1 MNNLLIVDR
10 DEDLRKSVS
19 HFFRSGGYMMDE
31 ASDFDSAVRMIEKRI
46 FDVIIGD
53 AAMPGGTIID
63 LMDAER
69 TKDSNAQIIISAHR
83 NNVEEAVR
91 AMKVGAFDFIQKPYS
106 IPEIDVKV
114 TRAIEHKL
122 LLRETDSLRGERNI
136 IYKAENFIG
145 ESPEIQD
152 VFQIVRKIAASN
164 TSVLLTG
171 ETGTGKELIA
181 GAIHYSSLRDN
192 KAFVKVNCAALPE
205 NLLESELFGHEKG
218 AFTGADKLRIGR
230 FEQADGGTIFLDE
243 IGDMSLTTQAKV
255 LRVLQEKDFQRLGS
269 NNTIHADVRI
279 ISATNK
285 DLVREIEQGRFRAD
299 LFYRLNVVVIN
310 IPPLRLRRSDIIL
323 LTYFFQKKFCR
334 DLKKKIK
341 EIHPLAIKHLTEYSW
356 PGNIRELE
364 NTVER
369 AVLMAEGETIM
380 PEDLGIPVNMTNIK
394 WDYNSIRIPSG
405 GIRLEDVER
414 TLVTQALKM
423 TDWVQKDAAKLLGVS
438 ERVLNY
444 KIQRFEITHPRWRV
458 NK

>member
-1 MNNLLIVDR
+1 M
-10 DEDLRKSVS
+10 
-19 HFFRSGGYMMDE
+19 
-31 ASDFDSAVRMIEKRI
+31 
-46 FDVIIGD
+46 
-53 AAMPGGTIID
+53 
-63 LMDAER
+63 
-69 TKDSNAQIIISAHR
+69 
-83 NNVEEAVR
+83 
-91 AMKVGAFDFIQKPYS
+91 
-106 IPEIDVKV
+106 
-114 TRAIEHKL
+114 
-122 LLRETDSLRGERNI
+122 
-136 IYKAENFIG
+136 
-145 ESPEIQD
+145 
-152 VFQIVRKIAASN
+152 FQIVRKIAASN

-323 LTYFFQKKFCR
+323 LTYFFQKKFCS